1 MGISKIY
8 DFIIVGGGTSGLV
21 VATRL
26 SENPDIQVL
35 VLEAG
40 GNHLENPQSEL
51 GNRTLDL
58 PGRCLPG
65 GSSVINAQAFIAAS
79 KIGLDAWKE
88 FGNEGWDCDS
98 MKPHYKKCQTVEIP
112 NDRLRKELYEMSENA
127 FTGSSIGGFV
137 NNSTVNG
144 VAKERSYAANAYFKP
159 AQNRSDIHLVT
170 NSLVEKI
177 ILNKE
182 SGEAVAKGVKV
193 TIKGVEHIFQAG
205 KEVIVAARALNSP
218 RILELSGIGEAELL
232 RSLGV
237 DIYVEN
243 SSVVDEIQTLDSLK
257 LQEPEAIAAAMSA
270 YQTEK
275 AGPFASEAISSLA
288 YMPVP
293 DFQTPKGKDALAILI
308 IHICVPCK

>member
-1 MGISKIY
+1 MG
-8 DFIIVGGGTSGLV
+8 VT
-21 VATRL
+21 
-26 SENPDIQVL
+26 
-35 VLEAG
+35 
-40 GNHLENPQSEL
+40 
-51 GNRTLDL
+51 
-58 PGRCLPG
+58 
-65 GSSVINAQAFIAAS
+65 
-79 KIGLDAWKE
+79 
-88 FGNEGWDCDS
+88 
-98 MKPHYKKCQTVEIP
+98 
-112 NDRLRKELYEMSENA
+112 
-127 FTGSSIGGFV
+127 
-137 NNSTVNG
+137 
-144 VAKERSYAANAYFKP
+144 KERSYAANAYFKP
-159 AQNRSDIHLVT
+159 AQNRSNIHLVT

-177 ILNKE
+177 ILDKE

-193 TIKGVEHIFQAG
+193 TIKDVEHIFQAG

-218 RILELSGIGEAELL
+218 KILELSGIGEAELL

-243 SSVVDEIQTLDSLK
+243 SNTLDSLK

-308 IHICVPCK
+308 VHICVPCK

>member
-1 MGISKIY
+1 MSISKIY
-8 DFIIVGGGTSGLV
+8 DFIIVGGDTSGLV

-40 GNHLENPQSEL
+40 GNHLENLQINIPALGSLCLSEL

-112 NDRLRKELYEMSENA
+112 NDRLRKELVLNYLTSSNSPGSDGPIRTSYPPEMDAYEMSDNA

-218 RILELSGIGEAELL
+218 KILELSGIGEAELL

-243 SSVVDEIQTLDSLK
+243 SSVGEN
-257 LQEPEAIAAAMSA
+257 
-270 YQTEK
+270 
-275 AGPFASEAISSLA
+275 F
-288 YMPVP
+288 
-293 DFQTPKGKDALAILI
+293 
-308 IHICVPCK
+308 

>member
-1 MGISKIY
+1 MSISKIY

-51 GNRTLDL
+51 GNHTIDL
-58 PGRCLPG
+58 PGRRLPS
-65 GSSVINAQAFIAAS
+65 GSSAINAQAFIAAS

-88 FGNEGWDCDS
+88 LGNEGWDCES

-112 NDRLRKELYEMSENA
+112 NDKLRKELGLNYLTLSN
-127 FTGSSIGGFV
+127 I
-137 NNSTVNG
+137 
-144 VAKERSYAANAYFKP
+144 
-159 AQNRSDIHLVT
+159 
-170 NSLVEKI
+170 EKI
-177 ILNKE
+177 ILDKE

-218 RILELSGIGEAELL
+218 KILELSGIGDAELL

-243 SSVVDEIQTLDSLK
+243 SNTLDSLK

>member
-1 MGISKIY
+1 MG
-8 DFIIVGGGTSGLV
+8 VT
-21 VATRL
+21 
-26 SENPDIQVL
+26 
-35 VLEAG
+35 
-40 GNHLENPQSEL
+40 
-51 GNRTLDL
+51 
-58 PGRCLPG
+58 
-65 GSSVINAQAFIAAS
+65 
-79 KIGLDAWKE
+79 
-88 FGNEGWDCDS
+88 
-98 MKPHYKKCQTVEIP
+98 
-112 NDRLRKELYEMSENA
+112 
-127 FTGSSIGGFV
+127 
-137 NNSTVNG
+137 
-144 VAKERSYAANAYFKP
+144 KERSYAANAYFKP
-159 AQNRSDIHLVT
+159 AQNRSNTHLVT

-177 ILNKE
+177 ILDKE

-218 RILELSGIGEAELL
+218 KILELSGIGDADLL

-243 SSVVDEIQTLDSLK
+243 SNTLDSLK

-293 DFQTPKGKDALAILI
+293 DFQTPQGKDALAILI